1 MAKKRG
7 RNCICGACELESV
20 AALDSVLSEV
30 VAQLASADTVGPGMV
45 ATLEKRLGQLANSS
59 HLEEPAEGMLSPTS
73 EATPE
78 ALTAPAAPLADKD
91 PSTSG
96 HPASVRN

>member
-1 MAKKRG
+1 ARRTGSVGAATYPVGAKNGDERLNRAGLAMYMAKKRG

-45 ATLEKRLGQLANSS
+45 ATLEKRLGQIANSS
-59 HLEEPAEGMLSPTS
+59 HLEELAEGMLS
-73 EATPE
+73 
-78 ALTAPAAPLADKD
+78 
-91 PSTSG
+91 
-96 HPASVRN
+96 